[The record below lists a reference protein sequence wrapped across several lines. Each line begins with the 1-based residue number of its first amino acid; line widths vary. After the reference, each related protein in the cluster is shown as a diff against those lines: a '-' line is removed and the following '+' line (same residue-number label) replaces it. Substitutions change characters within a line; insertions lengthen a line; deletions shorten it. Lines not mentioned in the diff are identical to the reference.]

1 MKISYVGKNITI
13 RDNFKELVHK
23 KIERLD
29 KYFDE
34 DVEAKAT
41 FSTVGNFKTVEVT
54 IWLKSGTIIRSEET
68 SDDMLSSV
76 DMAVESLDNQLR
88 KYKTKLKSR
97 KQESIRYDEVI
108 EDEETIAEDKKPE
121 VVKVKKIGLKPMFLE
136 DAILQMELL
145 GHDFFVY
152 QDAEV
157 NEVSVVYK
165 RNDGN
170 YGLIEP
176 R

>member
-13 RDNFKELVHK
+13 RENFKGQVEK
-23 KIERLD
+23 KLQRLD
-29 KYFDE
+29 KYFED

-41 FSTVGNFKTVEVT
+41 FSTNGNFKTVEVT

-97 KQESIRYDEVI
+97 KNDSIRYEEVV
-108 EDEETIAEDKKPE
+108 EDEETISEDQKPE
-121 VVKVKKIGLKPMFLE
+121 VVKVKKVGLKPMFIE

-152 QDAEV
+152 QDAEIDK
-157 NEVSVVYK
+157 VSVVYK

-176 R
+176 N